1 MPLFY
6 IQSTKSSGIFAVWDN
21 TESNTYF
28 EDRLRLNADEVEQ
41 LKDLASKGKST
52 KTAALDYDR
61 KPDFMKRSTGELVA
75 RVCYLLDLQDY
86 SKNTKQGDFKDPVS
100 KKGVTEELKQIKSAL
115 VDRGFDKEE
124 LSMLGLGN

>member
-1 MPLFY
+1 
-6 IQSTKSSGIFAVWDN
+6 
-21 TESNTYF
+21 
-28 EDRLRLNADEVEQ
+28 
-41 LKDLASKGKST
+41 
-52 KTAALDYDR
+52 
-61 KPDFMKRSTGELVA
+61 MKRSTGELVA